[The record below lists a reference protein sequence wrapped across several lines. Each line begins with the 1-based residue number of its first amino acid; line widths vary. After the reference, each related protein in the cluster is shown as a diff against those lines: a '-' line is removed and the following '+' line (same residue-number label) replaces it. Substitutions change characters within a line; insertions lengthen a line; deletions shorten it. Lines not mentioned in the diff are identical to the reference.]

1 MGFSKPDNLF
11 NSQYLS
17 HLSRQARDSVHQC
30 TWEFVFNSFTCSGK
44 IYVDWWSPCRFMFIM
59 PADSTLKSHLLAL
72 LEVSVKCMFTRL
84 INHVENS
91 TWNLHLKS
99 TWILKDRCGFS
110 AQIFYKTAQWSLVQI
125 CADVNLPWEDSAWIL
140 QQNPRQE
147 GTSCDFKSASENSTS
162 SSLTW
167 GLPI

>member
-1 MGFSKPDNLF
+1 
-11 NSQYLS
+11 
-17 HLSRQARDSVHQC
+17 
-30 TWEFVFNSFTCSGK
+30 
-44 IYVDWWSPCRFMFIM
+44 MFIM

-110 AQIFYKTAQWSLVQI
+110 AQIFYKTAQWSLVQMLI
-125 CADVNLPWEDSAWIL
+125 FRGKIQHGFCNKIHAKKGRHVISNLRRKIPRHLHRHEDFL
-140 QQNPRQE
+140 
-147 GTSCDFKSASENSTS
+147 FK
-162 SSLTW
+162 LM
-167 GLPI
+167 GHGF